1 MADLEKLRLFNTVGA
16 VPPPP
21 AAPMDAGVMPAALP
35 APAPD
40 AKLKLFNSDLSSPER
55 LQRSMRLGAD
65 ISPEVAARVLDVEKK
80 SGLPRKYVEENLD
93 ELERAVHQLVVEQ
106 PFLVHARAHRVAR
119 ARADET
125 GAPHGEC
132 VRGLEVLLTV
142 AWKRAVEAR
151 AERSQMYSGA

>member
-93 ELERAVHQLVVEQ
+93 ELERAVQIKSFDPMHYRQNS
-106 PFLVHARAHRVAR
+106 PKF
-119 ARADET
+119 T
-125 GAPHGEC
+125 P
-132 VRGLEVLLTV
+132 LT
-142 AWKRAVEAR
+142 AKRAPSAATAR
-151 AERSQMYSGA
+151 SHCATS